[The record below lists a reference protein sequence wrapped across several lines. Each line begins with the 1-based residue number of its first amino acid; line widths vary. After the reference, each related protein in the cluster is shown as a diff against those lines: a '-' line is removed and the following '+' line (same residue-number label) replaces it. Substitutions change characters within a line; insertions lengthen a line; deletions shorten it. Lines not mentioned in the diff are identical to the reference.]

1 MWVSGWRCTGRIG
14 SPLPANCT
22 RDWPATRAN
31 LSPRSAAFKL
41 RVGAARSPSTADL
54 IFRRVISNPT
64 VRFPGSQLP
73 YAKLGQIALVA
84 LVDLRHGQVP
94 RLHHILTGFHFLGSV
109 RIVDIERTAAF
120 LHANAKLP

>member
-1 MWVSGWRCTGRIG
+1 MWLSGWRCTGSIG

-41 RVGAARSPSTADL
+41 RVGAARSPSTTGL

-64 VRFPGSQLP
+64 VRFPGSQLL
-73 YAKLGQIALVA
+73 YAKLGQVALVA
-84 LVDLRHGQVP
+84 LVDLRHRQVS
-94 RLHHILTGFHFLGSV
+94 RLHHILTGFHLLRSV
-109 RIVDIERTAAF
+109 RVVGIERTAAF
-120 LHANAKLP
+120 LHAHAKLP